1 MKESVRIS
9 KLFEDL
15 YDGSPWIDVTLM
27 GTLKNISAEKAAR
40 KIAPDRNS
48 IWQIL
53 NHIISWR
60 NNVLQRVQGEVIISP
75 DDNYFTPVAGTSEK
89 AWRQALQNLEDSELR
104 WIDFLKKIDES
115 QFERIYPRNEMTFY
129 EHIQGILQH
138 DAYHLGQIVLLS
150 KLL

>member
-1 MKESVRIS
+1 MKETQRIS

-15 YDGSPWIDVTLM
+15 YDGSPWIDVTLL
-27 GTLKNISAEKAAR
+27 GTLKNISAEKAAA

-53 NHIISWR
+53 NHIVSWR
-60 NNVLQRVQGEVIISP
+60 DNVLKRVQGEVIISP
-75 DDNYFTPVAGTSEK
+75 ADNYFTPVADTSEK
-89 AWRQALQNLEDSELR
+89 AWQQALKQLEDTELR
-104 WIDFLKKIDES
+104 WIDFLKKFDES
-115 QFERIYPRNEMTFY
+115 QFERIYPVNEMTFY